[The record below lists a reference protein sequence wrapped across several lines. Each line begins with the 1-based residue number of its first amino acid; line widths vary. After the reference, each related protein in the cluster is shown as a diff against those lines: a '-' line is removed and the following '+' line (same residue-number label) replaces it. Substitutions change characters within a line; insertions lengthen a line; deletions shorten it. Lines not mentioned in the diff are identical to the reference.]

1 MTALLCLSS
10 LFPFSFMLKHGNR
23 KYLCTFVS
31 MKTFVIAG
39 CGRLAGIVSE
49 AVVKGLLPE
58 YELVGVYSRTVA
70 KVERIAGRMA
80 EAGKSC
86 AVCTTADE
94 LLALKPDIL
103 VETASPAALR
113 EFAVPALKNG
123 TSIVTLSIGA
133 LADDAFY
140 REVCETAKENGT
152 RIYIASGATGGFD
165 VLRTAA
171 LMGKATARFYNE
183 KGPDALKG
191 TPVYEEALQKE
202 QKVVFT
208 GNAVEAIRLFPT
220 KVNVTVAVS
229 RASVGPE
236 AMQVTIQST
245 PGFKGDTQRVEIR
258 NDQVHAVVDVYS
270 ATAEIAG
277 WSVVNTLLNIV
288 SPVVF

>member
-10 LFPFSFMLKHGNR
+10 LFPFSFMVKHGNR
-23 KYLCTFVS
+23 KYLCTFVN

-49 AVVKGLLPE
+49 AVIKGLLPE
-58 YELVGVYSRTVA
+58 YELVGAYSRTVA
-70 KVERIAGRMA
+70 KAERIAGRMA

-86 AVCTTADE
+86 AVCTTVDE

-220 KVNVTVAVS
+220 KVNVTVAAS

-236 AMQVTIQST
+236 AMQVTHT
-245 PGFKGDTQRVEIR
+245 
-258 NDQVHAVVDVYS
+258 VDS
-270 ATAEIAG
+270 RI
-277 WSVVNTLLNIV
+277 
-288 SPVVF
+288 

>member
-1 MTALLCLSS
+1 MIALLCLSS

-70 KVERIAGRMA
+70 KAERIAGRMA

-220 KVNVTVAVS
+220 KVNVTVAAS

-258 NDQVHAVVDVYS
+258 NDQVHAVVDV
-270 ATAEIAG
+270 
-277 WSVVNTLLNIV
+277 
-288 SPVVF
+288 P

>member
-1 MTALLCLSS
+1 MIALLCLSS

-70 KVERIAGRMA
+70 KAERIAGRMA

-140 REVCETAKENGT
+140 REVCETAKEKRDT
-152 RIYIASGATGGFD
+152 Y
-165 VLRTAA
+165 LY
-171 LMGKATARFYNE
+171 RFGSYRRVRCLAHSSLDGE
-183 KGPDALKG
+183 GDCPF
-191 TPVYEEALQKE
+191 LQ
-202 QKVVFT
+202 
-208 GNAVEAIRLFPT
+208 
-220 KVNVTVAVS
+220 
-229 RASVGPE
+229 
-236 AMQVTIQST
+236 
-245 PGFKGDTQRVEIR
+245 
-258 NDQVHAVVDVYS
+258 
-270 ATAEIAG
+270 
-277 WSVVNTLLNIV
+277 
-288 SPVVF
+288 